1 MAKLPA
7 ERGAG
12 LIEWILIA
20 VLILMVLV
28 TAFLLLEPALVN
40 LWQGMLQSIQEQ
52 DTGKTLIIGDNR
64 WQTLTLQ
71 Q

>member
-7 ERGAG
+7 ERGVG

-28 TAFLLLEPALVN
+28 TVFLLLEPALVN
-40 LWQGMLQSIQEQ
+40 LWQGMLQSIQE
-52 DTGKTLIIGDNR
+52 
-64 WQTLTLQ
+64 
-71 Q
+71 

>member
-1 MAKLPA
+1 MYYNNIEKITGGFMAKLPA

-40 LWQGMLQSIQEQ
+40 LWQGMLQSIQE
-52 DTGKTLIIGDNR
+52 
-64 WQTLTLQ
+64 
-71 Q
+71 